1 MNETIREK
9 AIRFIVILLCAFA
22 VSIGFQMH
30 SNAKN
35 VTFETKAVPVHLSQN
50 DSDSPV
56 LAVYRYMENKHL
68 LILYEID
75 RMNNH
80 FFHAIHTIELNTDA
94 KALAPDKETKGIWVE
109 LDGKWHYY
117 NEQLKI
123 EDRSIQY
130 KNHPFSSY
138 TYRYDQAKQL
148 LSVDIGRDTVEFSI
162 EPFHKLTGIYPL
174 TEDQQLLVAIYE
186 NELILLWNR
195 NE

>member
-130 KNHPFSSY
+130 KIIHSHHIRIVMIKLSNY
-138 TYRYDQAKQL
+138 YL
-148 LSVDIGRDTVEFSI
+148 LISAG
-162 EPFHKLTGIYPL
+162 
-174 TEDQQLLVAIYE
+174 
-186 NELILLWNR
+186 ILLNSQLSHSI
-195 NE
+195 NLPVFIH